1 MRLLLLAAATLLTRV
16 ATELRISETLS
27 TTGPGTQSVQCDDVA
42 SAFSE
47 DIFEEPAEISC
58 SLLQTS
64 MTELKGRG
72 PSQQLQKPAGQFM
85 MAKSTNSSRGAGR
98 PVLQDK
104 ASGIYKAPVHHARTH
119 AALLTPF
126 VLLMIASVAWYM
138 ASRSK
143 DYLDPSCSDVP
154 IAIDGE
160 NPGSAA
166 NVQSGWG
173 QLSPSA
179 FVLTMFVEC
188 VAPGLL
194 SMAYTMKYVGYCY
207 GLLMLLFLYGISVS
221 TMWAVGRTAEI
232 TSEYTYA
239 GQWKA
244 AVGEHS
250 VWFPLLMVIGT
261 SYGNL
266 VTYAMDWADIF
277 TTMFARAAGYDMPR
291 WVNLVCFT
299 LFPTLPLCLLK
310 RFPDLKLTNA
320 LAAAAIFFTTFAVC
334 FRHADGSYLAG
345 GKFYAQVP
353 EEPHIPKHTHI
364 FYLESRSFA
373 CLNTLGTAFLCHYN
387 GCKYYRELHAH
398 EPGRFCRLTALAM
411 GLGVVV
417 YAIFGIFSHHT
428 FGWVASG
435 MVLENYSPYD
445 GLINIARVGMGLSL
459 IFVFPI
465 GFNGLRENT
474 ISFMR
479 IQYPTWARNLDI
491 VWKQDMLSIALCLFT
506 TGSAVILTENGMVT
520 GIVGAFGG
528 GTTICFIPA
537 VLILAAMSRF
547 RGSEGHTKLR
557 VSMTCIAIL
566 GVLYTVGACLG
577 LVFKA

>member
-1 MRLLLLAAATLLTRV
+1 MRLLLLAAAALPTLV
-16 ATELRISETLS
+16 AAELHISEALS
-27 TTGPGTQSVQCDDVA
+27 SPGLRTH
-42 SAFSE
+42 SARCGDAATAFVE
-47 DIFEEPAEISC
+47 DILGEPAVISC
-58 SLLQTS
+58 NLLQTS
-64 MTELKGRG
+64 MTEISGRG
-72 PSQQLQKPAGQFM
+72 PSQNFPKPAGQFI
-85 MAKSTNSSRGAGR
+85 ASTPRNSSRGATR
-98 PVLQDK
+98 IALQSE
-104 ASGIYKAPVHHARTH
+104 ASAIYDAPVHHARTH
-119 AALLTPF
+119 TALLTPF
-126 VLLMIASVAWYM
+126 VLLMLASLAWYV
-138 ASRSK
+138 ASQSK
-143 DYLDPSCSDVP
+143 EYVDSSCSDGP
-154 IAIDGE
+154 NAI
-160 NPGSAA
+160 GSASPA
-166 NVQSGWG
+166 VNVQSGFG

-179 FVLTMFVEC
+179 FVVTMFVEC

-194 SMAYTMKYVGYCY
+194 SMAYTMKYIGYCY
-207 GLLMLLFLYGISVS
+207 GLLVLCMLYGISVS
-221 TMWAVGRTAEI
+221 TMWAIGRTAQI

-244 AVGEHS
+244 AIGERS
-250 VWFPLLMVIGT
+250 VWFPLLMVIAT

-277 TTMFARAAGYDMPR
+277 TTMFAQAAGYEMPR

-320 LAAAAIFFTTFAVC
+320 LAAAAILFTTFVVC
-334 FRHADGSYLAG
+334 FRHADGSYLEG
-345 GKFYAQVP
+345 GMFFGQVP
-353 EEPHIPKHTHI
+353 AEPHIPKHSHI

-387 GCKYYRELHAH
+387 GCKYYRELQAH
-398 EPGRFCRLTALAM
+398 EPKRFCRLSALAM

-417 YAIFGIFSHHT
+417 YAVFGVFSHRT
-428 FGWVASG
+428 FGWVATG

-445 GLINIARVGMGLSL
+445 RLINIARVGMGFSL

-474 ISFMR
+474 ICFLR
-479 IQYPTWARNLDI
+479 ILYPTWARNLDI
-491 VWKQDMLSIALCLFT
+491 VWKQDILSIALCLLT
-506 TGSAVILTENGMVT
+506 TGAAVILTENGMVT

-537 VLILAAMSRF
+537 VLILAAVSRF
-547 RGSEGHTKLR
+547 RGSEGHELLR
-557 VSMTCIAIL
+557 VCMTCIAIL

-577 LVFKA
+577 LIFKA